1 MDAGFGDGIV
11 ADGERTPSGGLGLR
25 LRLASVF
32 ALFLSGLI
40 APEAAEPKTPDEPSW
55 KLEPGYNHV
64 GSLAPS
70 AAAPIEQLLVGADGI
85 KEKYD
90 DWGVECTNG
99 DVGKQC
105 AAGQFHEDPKSGVIV
120 FAIQVYPSEQLGTR
134 VLIRMPLGL
143 RLSEGVR
150 LELDTQPSEQHA
162 DVATCLPEGC
172 VVLLIMSEG
181 TIDIMKAAQ
190 VLTVSAISFASGGKL
205 TFRISLKGFPRSLK
219 RLEELQ

>member
-1 MDAGFGDGIV
+1 
-11 ADGERTPSGGLGLR
+11 LGLR
-25 LRLASVF
+25 LRLASVL
-32 ALFLSGLI
+32 ALLLSGLVG
-40 APEAAEPKTPDEPSW
+40 PEAAERKNFDEAS
-55 KLEPGYNHV
+55 LRMESGYNSA

-90 DWGVECTNG
+90 DWGVECAIV

-105 AAGQFHEDPKSGVIV
+105 AAGQFHEDPESGVAV
-120 FAIQVYPSEQLGTR
+120 FAIQVWPSEELGTR
-134 VLIRMPLGL
+134 ALIRMPLGL
-143 RLSEGVR
+143 KLSEGVR
-150 LELDTQPSEQHA
+150 LELDTQTSEQHA

-172 VVLLIMSEG
+172 VVLLIMSDG

-190 VLTVSAISFASGGKL
+190 MLTVSATSFASGGKL
-205 TFRISLKGFPRSLK
+205 TFRISLKGFPRSLQ